1 MIGPGR
7 FRSLQTQTIL
17 LFIFKTYHYICNIST
32 SERQIPMRSQEF
44 PLAIDE
50 REDVAER
57 RLAFLNVG
65 GMKYSYILDLS
76 MET

>member
-1 MIGPGR
+1 
-7 FRSLQTQTIL
+7 
-17 LFIFKTYHYICNIST
+17 
-32 SERQIPMRSQEF
+32 MRSQEF

-57 RLAFLNVG
+57 RLAFINVG